1 MIRIVMMD
9 DHVLVRAGLRMILEK
24 QPDMEVVGEADDG
37 ESGLQLIR
45 KLKPDIALVDL
56 HMPNVNGIEVTE
68 RTRRGKLSTRIV
80 ILTMAGDAPFPRRL
94 LEAGASGYLT
104 KGCPAEELIRAIRQ
118 IADGR
123 RYLSADVAQQLAL
136 DSALGNG
143 GDSPFDGLSTR
154 ELEVAMMLAQGM
166 AAKQIGDR
174 LKLSEKT
181 VATYKYRLFEKLA
194 IDNVVTLAHLATA
207 HGLMDKPRQGVS

>member
-9 DHVLVRAGLRMILEK
+9 DHALVRAGLRMIIEN
-24 QPDMEVVGEADDG
+24 QSDMEVVGEADDG
-37 ESGLQLIR
+37 EAGLQLVR
-45 KLKPDIALVDL
+45 QRKPDIALVDL

-68 RTRRGKLSTRIV
+68 RVRRGKLNTRVV
-80 ILTMAGDAPFPRRL
+80 ILTVAADAPFPRRL

-104 KGCPAEELIRAIRQ
+104 KGCPADELLKAIRQ

-123 RYLSADVAQQLAL
+123 RYLGADVAQQM
-136 DSALGNG
+136 ALGNAFG
-143 GDSPFDGLSTR
+143 NDASPFDELSTR
-154 ELEVAMMLAQGM
+154 ELEVAMMLARGL

-181 VATYKYRLFEKLA
+181 VATYKYRLFEKLD
-194 IDNVVTLAHLATA
+194 IDNVVALAHLAAA
-207 HGLMDKPRQGVS
+207 HGLMDKSAADLP